1 MKRIL
6 LSFALMLTA
15 MTAAA
20 QDDGMFYYA
29 YDDATQTATVSYRTK
44 DGNKVGGS
52 YYGDVVIPA
61 KAPNGYDVT
70 VIGENAF
77 YNSNT
82 MTSLTIP
89 ATIDSIGR
97 DPFNGCKAHLTKIV
111 IEDTDRLL
119 RTYAMHYW
127 AGREMVFGG
136 QGIDLDV
143 KEAYIGRPFRTAI
156 DESESRRQSIFL
168 GNDSLRTV
176 TFSDRYEEVPDG
188 MFEDCDSL
196 RSVHLSPNTK
206 RIGKEAFYYCQS
218 LSAITL
224 PDGVEVIDECAFQ
237 RCKTLEKINLPKSLR
252 IIGGYA
258 FNRCEQFTCFTIP
271 GSVDSIGV
279 SILDDCTNLKRID
292 IAYSSKPL
300 KYCCTSQFYNSL
312 RSASI
317 DTLYTDR
324 YIDGAFSDNRTLK
337 KLYVGPNVTALCDGL
352 FSDCYNIEEIYS
364 QNTVPPTCEGGRVF
378 AYLNKENC
386 RLHVPVGS
394 LDAYKEAFVWKDF
407 FNIDEVAGIS
417 NIKTD
422 ASTVIGSYTLGGQ
435 RTTAGQ
441 RGLIIHR
448 MNDGTTRKV
457 ISK

>member
-1 MKRIL
+1 
-6 LSFALMLTA
+6 
-15 MTAAA
+15 
-20 QDDGMFYYA
+20 
-29 YDDATQTATVSYRTK
+29 
-44 DGNKVGGS
+44 
-52 YYGDVVIPA
+52 
-61 KAPNGYDVT
+61 
-70 VIGENAF
+70 
-77 YNSNT
+77 
-82 MTSLTIP
+82 
-89 ATIDSIGR
+89 
-97 DPFNGCKAHLTKIV
+97 
-111 IEDTDRLL
+111 
-119 RTYAMHYW
+119 
-127 AGREMVFGG
+127 
-136 QGIDLDV
+136 
-143 KEAYIGRPFRTAI
+143 
-156 DESESRRQSIFL
+156 
-168 GNDSLRTV
+168 
-176 TFSDRYEEVPDG
+176 
-188 MFEDCDSL
+188 L

-352 FSDCYNIEEIYS
+352 FSDCYYIEDIYS
-364 QNTVPPTCEGGRVF
+364 QNTVPPTCEGGSVF
-378 AYLNKENC
+378 AYLNKESC